1 MLHKETTDYFINV
14 SSPVN
19 VAMIGSNVLKTAF
32 GRTMI
37 NLLQEKCIEQFEK
50 EERGRETKREKKYIF
65 NLLKSL
71 SSSNQNVFP

>member
-50 EERGRETKREKKYIF
+50 EERERQRDKERKEVY
-65 NLLKSL
+65 L
-71 SSSNQNVFP
+71 